1 MLDAFG
7 SATAAGNDAFPLFS
21 DAEMARRHTS
31 VRAEMA
37 RRNLDALIVYGSIAM
52 GNSPGQVNLQYLA
65 RYAAVIESYL
75 VFPAVGDATLLLS
88 VSYHVPNARAI
99 AYVDDVRSGNALQNV
114 VNRIKELRLERE
126 RIGLVGPG
134 ATSGS
139 GLTMY
144 TEQRQFLD
152 TSLPGAKF
160 ENATNW
166 FDELRLIKSDEEL
179 SLLERAGAVTD
190 LAMEEVFQMT
200 RAGITHMELRR
211 AMDALA
217 ARHGATFPFG
227 HISSLSMQ
235 NPSGH
240 YPDFY
245 PTAAK
250 VARDELVMTEFAL
263 GYGNYWSKLWGSFFT
278 SEPTPEYRRL
288 FEVAARVHD
297 DLQAGLKPGMKGKD
311 VDAFLQPVIEAG
323 LEQPANVLVGGWSAM
338 NHAPAMGVM
347 KSSLSASLA
356 ARYIE
361 FELKPGHA
369 VTLHVWLRIPGSPK
383 GLWVGSSG
391 AISAQ
396 GFKSYNRYPI
406 SSLRVSR

>member
-7 SATAAGNDAFPLFS
+7 SASAAGNDAFPLFS
-21 DAEMARRHTS
+21 DAEMARRHAI
-31 VRAEMA
+31 VRAQMG

-52 GNSPGQVNLQYLA
+52 GNSPGQVNVQYLA
-65 RYAAVIESYL
+65 RYAAVIESYV
-75 VFPAVGDATLLLS
+75 VFPAIGDATLLLS
-88 VSYHVPNARAI
+88 VSYHAPNARAI
-99 AYVDDVRSGNALQNV
+99 AYIDDVRSGNALQNV
-114 VNRIKELRLERE
+114 VNRIKELRLEKGRL
-126 RIGLVGPG
+126 GLVGAG

-144 TEQRQFLD
+144 TEQREFLNANL
-152 TSLPGAKF
+152 SGAKF

-166 FDELRLIKSDEEL
+166 VDELRLIKSEEEL

-190 LAMEEVFQMT
+190 LAMEEVFQLT

-245 PTAAK
+245 PTDAQ

-263 GYGNYWSKLWGSFFT
+263 GYGNYWGKLWGSYFT

-288 FEVAARVHD
+288 FEVAARIHD
-297 DLQAGLKPGMKGKD
+297 SLKTGLKAGMKGRE
-311 VDAFLQPVIEAG
+311 VDGFLQPAIDAG
-323 LEQPANVLVGGWSAM
+323 FEQPANVLVGGWSAM

-347 KSSLSASLA
+347 KTSLSASLA
-356 ARYIE
+356 ARYSD
-361 FELKPGHA
+361 FELRPGHA

-383 GLWVGSSG
+383 GLWIGSSG
-391 AISAQ
+391 AITSQ

-406 SSLRVSR
+406 SELRVSR